1 MVSAARSGY
10 ERVEPNLRE
19 LGNAFVCHMNDELRR
34 DLQKRGKSSLFIP
47 MTPTVALKIYT
58 SIITTYYA
66 NPDLATISPDDPDD
80 PLATEA
86 AEAIQETL
94 RYYDKHK
101 ILNLFPVLSREILNA
116 TVYLA
121 CAVKVYWDGDAP
133 RVDGIKLRDLW
144 FDSTSTC
151 IRDAQYL
158 VHRMYIPRHRAEEL
172 GGVTGFMIPAA
183 LTELGAADGVNEWN
197 KRQPCRYQLI
207 EVFDIY
213 ERAGGDW
220 QLSTLM
226 GGQIVRDGYPLRDGF
241 PIFVGRLMPQLV
253 LPGEYDAVEM
263 YGSSPMEYLL
273 PLQTEMNQLRNQQLD
288 ALRLQLEPRQL
299 IARGSGVNPFTFYS
313 SKIIS
318 IMDVNQIKELKS
330 PDISQSQGGI
340 AQLQLEAQE
349 VSAVTPYNT
358 GATVRM
364 GNETATGTA
373 ILSHEANQRLNVYT
387 HSFNETLLEP
397 AMAHL
402 AKLVWRYGR
411 SRFLDKVGLPRGTDP
426 ELFVHVNTG
435 MGATSPVVRAQ
446 QLREAM
452 STLSSLGEERG
463 VRELARQLLK
473 MLGIK
478 NIGEYI
484 SNEQTAEQPDGS
496 AVDPA
501 GNDGAGAA
509 FEGAA
514 PESSDGGPGVADLI
528 ERVHP

>member
-1 MVSAARSGY
+1 
-10 ERVEPNLRE
+10 
-19 LGNAFVCHMNDELRR
+19 
-34 DLQKRGKSSLFIP
+34 
-47 MTPTVALKIYT
+47 MTPSVALKIYT
-58 SIITTYYA
+58 SIITTYYS
-66 NPDLATISPDDPDD
+66 NPDLATISPDNPDD
-80 PLATEA
+80 ALTAEA

-101 ILNLFPVLSREILNA
+101 ILNLFPVLSKEILNA

-133 RVDGIKLRDLW
+133 RMDGIKLRDLW
-144 FDSTSTC
+144 FDPTSTGM
-151 IRDAQYL
+151 RDAQYL
-158 VHRMYIPRHRAEEL
+158 VHRMYIPRHQAERLESINGFKLPSVVSEL
-172 GGVTGFMIPAA
+172 A
-183 LTELGAADGVNEWN
+183 AADDINEWN
-197 KRQPCRYQLI
+197 KQQPARYQLI

-213 ERAGGDW
+213 ERLGGEW
-220 QLSTLM
+220 RISTLM
-226 GGQIVRDGYPLRDGF
+226 GGQVVRDRYALLDGL
-241 PIFVGRLMPQLV
+241 PIFVGHLMPQLV

-263 YGSSPMEYLL
+263 YGSSPVEYLL

-299 IARGSGVNPFTFYS
+299 IARGSGINPFTFYQ

-318 IMDVNQIKELKS
+318 ITDVNQIKELKS
-330 PDISQSQGGI
+330 PDINQSQSGVT
-340 AQLQLEAQE
+340 QLQQEAQE

-358 GATVRM
+358 GTTYRM

-387 HSFNETLLEP
+387 HCFNETLLEP

-411 SRFLDKVGLPRGTDP
+411 SRFLDAVRLPRDTDP

-435 MGATSPVVRAQ
+435 MGATSPVVRIQ
-446 QLREAM
+446 QLREAI
-452 STLSSLGEERG
+452 STLNALGETRG
-463 VRELARQLLK
+463 VRELAKQLLK

-484 SNEQTAEQPDGS
+484 SNEQTSEEPDHDT
-496 AVDPA
+496 ANTVRNDPA
-501 GNDGAGAA
+501 GIDL
-509 FEGAA
+509 
-514 PESSDGGPGVADLI
+514 ESDEASPLDENPRVGVPTGD
-528 ERVHP
+528 VYP